1 MNIEQPCSPLLTCLF
16 QLDHKLTEQR
26 YNNIVNMF
34 MLANSTLFMPS
45 STRPS
50 QLAEDATG
58 KKRDHD
64 LEHVKPV
71 LKTGLGQHTLLRLAY
86 AIIDELFTQLR

>member
-1 MNIEQPCSPLLTCLF
+1 
-16 QLDHKLTEQR
+16 
-26 YNNIVNMF
+26 MF

-86 AIIDELFTQLR
+86 AIVEKLFTHLHAIERINKHFLSSKTYGFMV